1 MDRVKAPARP
11 KVTRPTAQQLHEC
24 PGGAHEAIEFALGEV
39 LGQLDVLDETVGVA
53 PVGCA
58 LLLFESLD
66 VDIVT
71 VPPGR
76 GPTVAAG
83 LKRVHPRA
91 LVFTYQGG
99 WDATC
104 AGAGEILHAAARNE
118 PIAVIFANR
127 VRTAAGAAAHG
138 MPPLEHELDLCE
150 LARTAN
156 RGALIERLAVGGEED
171 LPALKEALA
180 RAFEAQRGGQGF
192 SMLEITPREPA
203 AGPRRKPGCPDAAA
217 AR

>member
-1 MDRVKAPARP
+1 MDRVKPPARP

-39 LGQLDVLDETVGVA
+39 LGQLGLPGETIGVA

-83 LKRVHPRA
+83 LKRVHPKT

-127 VRTAAGAAAHG
+127 ARTPAGAAAHG
-138 MPPLEHELDLCE
+138 MPPLEHELDLIE
-150 LARTAN
+150 LAGTAN
-156 RGALIERLAVGGEED
+156 RAALLQRVCVGGEED
-171 LPALKEALA
+171 IPALKEALSK
-180 RAFEAQRGGQGF
+180 AFAAQQAGQGF

-203 AGPRRKPGCPDAAA
+203 AGPRRRPACPDAAA